1 MTVSAQVEMAGVKD
15 TIRALGSIDKELVKE
30 FKAKAAEIAAPAIRA
45 AQAEYRRVPLSGMER
60 KWQGGRIFPFNVGK
74 AQKGVRF
81 RLDYRRNAI
90 GVLNIEQR
98 DAGAVSFV
106 AAGLSGGFLGRL
118 APVID
123 LCPQLLDL
131 LLAVSL
137 IEPPLCVDVE
147 RFEHDDRRL
156 PSQSCC
162 DLVRFEEVA
171 SLLDHR
177 HDALALTTKA
187 QAP

>member
-98 DAGAVSFV
+98 DAGAAVFETAGRASDNGLGRSLNTV
-106 AAGLSGGFLGRL
+106 AAERFWQQVPEVPTRLLGR
-118 APVID
+118 AVFKAGREGVTD
-123 LCPQLLDL
+123 QL
-131 LLAVSL
+131 
-137 IEPPLCVDVE
+137 
-147 RFEHDDRRL
+147 RRL
-156 PSQSCC
+156 I
-162 DLVRFEEVA
+162 
-171 SLLDHR
+171 LDVSR
-177 HDALALTTKA
+177 TIERRI
-187 QAP
+187 